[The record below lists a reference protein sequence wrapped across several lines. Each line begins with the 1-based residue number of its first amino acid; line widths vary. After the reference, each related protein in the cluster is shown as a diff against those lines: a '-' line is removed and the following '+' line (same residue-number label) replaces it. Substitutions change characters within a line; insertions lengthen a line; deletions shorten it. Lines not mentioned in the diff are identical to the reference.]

1 MRHGAHSR
9 CSATTLNVVAHAGE
23 VDTVAMAPDAPDP
36 LVAAARAAGVRDRR
50 VLEALAAVPRAR
62 YVLPGDHGK
71 VDRDIPLPIG
81 GDQVTTQPS
90 LLATMVAAL
99 ALEGHERVL
108 EVGTGLGYQAA
119 VLGRLAREV
128 WSIERRVELA
138 AAATANLAAAGV
150 GNVRVVVGDGSEGLA
165 AHAPYEAIV
174 VAAAYPRVPPPLAAQ
189 LAPGGRLVQPIGPG
203 GAEEVTQFRRAPG
216 EQLIRVRVIASARF
230 VALYGRHG
238 FASCASDGK

>member
-1 MRHGAHSR
+1 MTRDAH
-9 CSATTLNVVAHAGE
+9 H
-23 VDTVAMAPDAPDP
+23 P
-36 LVAAARAAGVRDRR
+36 LVAAARAAGVRDLR
-50 VLEALAAVPRAR
+50 VLAALAGVSRAR
-62 YVLPGDHGK
+62 YVRPSDRGV

-99 ALEGHERVL
+99 ALEGDERVL
-108 EVGTGLGYQAA
+108 EVGAGLGYQAA

-128 WSIERRVELA
+128 WSVERHAELA

-150 GNVRVVVGDGSEGLA
+150 GNVRVVTGDGSEGLA

-174 VAAAYPRVPPPLAAQ
+174 VAAAHPSVPPPVAAQ

-203 GAEEVTQFRRAPG
+203 GSEEVTLFRGAPG
-216 EQLIRVRVIASARF
+216 ERLITVRIIAHARF

-238 FASCASDGK
+238 FAPGSRNA